1 MKDKCCKIKCE
12 WKYDCNDIWFF
23 SKVIAKIVLI
33 TLLLNI
39 ESIFG
44 YIAAA

>member
-12 WKYDCNDIWFF
+12 WKYDCNDIWDHFL
-23 SKVIAKIVLI
+23 IVLI
-33 TLLLNI
+33 LLLLNI

>member
-12 WKYDCNDIWFF
+12 WKYDCDIG
-23 SKVIAKIVLI
+23 KIVLI
-33 TLLLNI
+33 VLFLLLLNI

-44 YIAAA
+44 YITAA